1 MEHGAEKINDGERE
15 RDSRLAVSFYA
26 TDIIFMRIRTTWNF
40 GKINLFQP
48 IEYINDITYGEI
60 RLMVF
65 GVRNGGGSVED

>member
-48 IEYINDITYGEI
+48 IEYINDIT
-60 RLMVF
+60 
-65 GVRNGGGSVED
+65 